1 MGKRKKN
8 KRIRAEI
15 EKKTN
20 KVLTGVKE
28 FHQSKRQ
35 GNPIIEATIM

>member
-1 MGKRKKN
+1 MGKITYN
-8 KRIRAEI
+8 KHK
-15 EKKTN
+15 KKTN